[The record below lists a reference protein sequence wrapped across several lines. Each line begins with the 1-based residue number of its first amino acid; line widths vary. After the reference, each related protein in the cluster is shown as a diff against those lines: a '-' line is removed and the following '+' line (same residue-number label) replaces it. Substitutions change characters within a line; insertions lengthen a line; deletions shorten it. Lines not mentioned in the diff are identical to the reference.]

1 MMDHEVRHAEDGAIA
16 ALAQR
21 MDSVTEGLTEMR
33 GDMRVLTSAIAK
45 LAVIDERQVQASLSL
60 ERSFAMLSKIDTR
73 LDTTAD
79 RVAVLERAAP
89 LTQQIQGWILAAVW
103 ASVGL
108 VVMFI
113 VKKAGLL

>member
-1 MMDHEVRHAEDGAIA
+1 MAENEARRAEDGAVS

-21 MDSVTEGLTEMR
+21 MDSVSEGLAEMR
-33 GDMRVLTSAIAK
+33 GDMRVLASAVAK

-60 ERSFAMLSKIDTR
+60 ERSFAMLSKIDAR

-113 VKKAGLL
+113 IKKAGLL

>member
-1 MMDHEVRHAEDGAIA
+1 MAEHEVRRAEDGAIA

-21 MDSVTEGLTEMR
+21 MDAVSEGLTEMR
-33 GDMRVLTSAIAK
+33 GDMRVLANAISK

-60 ERSFAMLSKIDTR
+60 ERSFVMLSKIDAR
-73 LDTTAD
+73 LDATAD
-79 RVAVLERAAP
+79 RVSVLERSAP
-89 LTQQIQGWILAAVW
+89 MTQQIQRWILAAVW